1 MAFINF
7 LLKFSV
13 KTNLKIEKQ
22 FRLKICITK
31 IFDHLNDEIGQIFA
45 SLMFTFY
52 RQVMRLSRIENKA
65 NLNGCLHGAES
76 QCRIRLRDSKKP
88 ELERTKKLSSTTLIY
103 FTSQNIC
110 EGSTQK

>member
-76 QCRIRLRDSKKP
+76 QCRLRLRDSKGVGF
-88 ELERTKKLSSTTLIY
+88 ERIR
-103 FTSQNIC
+103 
-110 EGSTQK
+110 ED